1 LREVGL
7 KRIVIDGLKPREIT
21 IVSLSKMLCSVSGVE
36 EVSIVV
42 TEVDTKTETVKLTIT
57 GSNIDHDSVVKAMS
71 ENSTVIRSIDEV
83 TAAKIKSARAT
94 AV

>member
-1 LREVGL
+1 MREVGL

-21 IVSLSKMLCSVSGVE
+21 IVSLSKTLCSVSGVD

-57 GSNIDHDSVVKAMS
+57 GSNIDYDSIVKAMS
-71 ENSTVIRSIDEV
+71 ENSTIVRSIDEV
-83 TAAKIKSARAT
+83 TAAKIKSART
-94 AV
+94 TT

>member
-1 LREVGL
+1 MREVGL

>member
-1 LREVGL
+1 
-7 KRIVIDGLKPREIT
+7 VIDGLKPREIT

-57 GSNIDHDSVVKAMS
+57 GSNIDYDSVVKAMS

>member
-21 IVSLSKMLCSVSGVE
+21 IVSLSKTLCSVSGVD

-57 GSNIDHDSVVKAMS
+57 GSNIDYDSIVKAMS
-71 ENSTVIRSIDEV
+71 ENSTIVRSIDEV
-83 TAAKIKSARAT
+83 TAAKIKSART
-94 AV
+94 TT

>member
-1 LREVGL
+1 MREVGL

-57 GSNIDHDSVVKAMS
+57 GSNIDYDSVVKAMS

>member
-57 GSNIDHDSVVKAMS
+57 GSNIDYDSVVKAMS

>member
-1 LREVGL
+1 M
-7 KRIVIDGLKPREIT
+7 T
-21 IVSLSKMLCSVSGVE
+21 IVSLSKTLCSVSGVE

-57 GSNIDHDSVVKAMS
+57 GSNIDYDSIVKAMS

-83 TAAKIKSARAT
+83 TAAKIKSART
-94 AV
+94 TT

>member
-1 LREVGL
+1 MREVGL

-21 IVSLSKMLCSVSGVE
+21 IVSLSKTLCSVSGVE

-57 GSNIDHDSVVKAMS
+57 GSNIDYDSIVKAMS
-71 ENSTVIRSIDEV
+71 ENSTIVRSIDEV
-83 TAAKIKSARAT
+83 TAAKIKSART
-94 AV
+94 TT